1 VDGNTANAGSA
12 FAIDAQGG
20 GIYDQSAL
28 VLTGSDVTNNTVN
41 SGSANVLSASGG
53 GLWVAG
59 GTLTDSNVSFNIV
72 NSGSGIP
79 LMDLSAGGIYDRGR
93 LTVTNGFVTYNNI
106 NTDPTSGQG
115 LRSFATGGG
124 MFVDGPTAVVTLNKT
139 TMAANYALDPVAG
152 RTNLNVRGGGRVD
165 PGSANNFIGGGS
177 NSGLVNGVNGNVLQ

>member
-1 VDGNTANAGSA
+1 N
-12 FAIDAQGG
+12 
-20 GIYDQSAL
+20 
-28 VLTGSDVTNNTVN
+28 
-41 SGSANVLSASGG
+41 GG

-59 GTLTDSNVSFNIV
+59 GTITSSNVSFDIV

-79 LMDLSAGGIYDRGR
+79 VMYLSAGGIYDRGG
-93 LTVTNGFVTYNNI
+93 LTLTGSYVTYNKI
-106 NTDPTSGQG
+106 NTDPPSGQG

-124 MFVDGPTAVVTLNKT
+124 MFVDGSAALVTLNKT

-165 PGSANNFIGGGS
+165 PDSANNFIGGGS